1 MMEHVG
7 GVAIAGTLASLGDGD
22 MGRNDEVSRDANSL
36 AWRAAYSTFSLL
48 FHSPG

>member
-1 MMEHVG
+1 MMEKVG
-7 GVAIAGTLASLGDGD
+7 GVAIAGTLDSLGDGG
-22 MGRNDEVSRDANSL
+22 MGRNDEVNSDANSM